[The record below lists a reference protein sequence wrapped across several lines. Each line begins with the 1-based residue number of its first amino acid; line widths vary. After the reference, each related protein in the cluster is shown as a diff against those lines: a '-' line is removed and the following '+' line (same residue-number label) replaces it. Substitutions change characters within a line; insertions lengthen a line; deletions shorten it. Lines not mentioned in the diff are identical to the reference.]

1 MDYQYDLIIA
11 DLRLRICS
19 LFPVNLPECFRPFL
33 AEVSPVKPDFSIFV
47 YTDADFPYA
56 IQKADT
62 VQRYEWKK
70 GQYITRTEPCDEPDK
85 IYLVIPESF
94 REIFSQNANWLL
106 YLAPERMLIKR
117 ERVILHASAVL
128 YEGFAYLFTAPSGGG
143 KSTQARIWENH
154 LHAEVMN
161 GDKVILRGN
170 KTGLFAYGSPIAGS
184 SGIYK
189 NISAPVAAI
198 VKIEKA
204 TYNRVSVLSKRDSFL
219 LLYSD
224 AVKSEWDI
232 QFNKH
237 LMSILERFPG
247 DTQVIRLECLPD
259 ASAAD
264 CLIRSITNK
273 ERNQIK

>member
-1 MDYQYDLIIA
+1 
-11 DLRLRICS
+11 
-19 LFPVNLPECFRPFL
+19 
-33 AEVSPVKPDFSIFV
+33 
-47 YTDADFPYA
+47 
-56 IQKADT
+56 
-62 VQRYEWKK
+62 
-70 GQYITRTEPCDEPDK
+70 
-85 IYLVIPESF
+85 
-94 REIFSQNANWLL
+94 
-106 YLAPERMLIKR
+106 MLIKR

-184 SGIYK
+184 SGICK
-189 NISAPVAAI
+189 NISAPVAAV

-204 TYNRVSVLSKRDSFL
+204 EYNRVSVLSKRDSFL
-219 LLYSD
+219 LLYSE

-264 CLIRSITNK
+264 CLIRSIK
-273 ERNQIK
+273 IRKGIK